1 MDAMRPAGKRKS
13 VKSSDAASALGRW
26 AKLEADCHLPEVQ
39 AQIRDAIFRGIIR
52 VVPAQD
58 GRVRI
63 IPENGPRTRKRA
75 DADAF
80 MTTADDEDG
89 AAEDSAAAAVPAL
102 AGASGFGLAPRH

>member
-1 MDAMRPAGKRKS
+1 M
-13 VKSSDAASALGRW
+13 GRW
-26 AKLEADCHLPEVQ
+26 SKLEADCHLPEAQ

-52 VVPAQD
+52 VVPAED

-75 DADAF
+75 DHDSF
-80 MTTADDEDG
+80 MTTVDDEDG
-89 AAEDSAAAAVPAL
+89 AAVDSAATTVPAL